1 MAATSTLNS
10 RLRVLVAKTF
20 RAEKLYKSIPDG
32 QSERLTN
39 LSALA
44 QSANDIRAKEWQR
57 THYQL
62 RVALNEVLSE
72 GNSSA
77 LADTVLALRERFIAR
92 AKESADA
99 VELGVESITDTAAR
113 HEFAHIFRLSVE
125 MIRHKARAQ
134 ASRVVAEELTAV
146 LDSSTRGL
154 DPAETAR
161 RISKRQEERE
171 KAEEAQAVEMPSNV
185 IPLKRRFAAGG
196 RSR

>member
-20 RAEKLYKSIPDG
+20 RAEKLYNSIPNG
-32 QSERLTN
+32 QGERFTN

-62 RVALNEVLSE
+62 RVALNEVLNE
-72 GNSSA
+72 GNSSQ
-77 LADTVLALRERFIAR
+77 LADTVLALRERFLAR

-134 ASRVVAEELTAV
+134 ASRIVADELTAV

-154 DPAETAR
+154 DQAETAR
-161 RISKRQEERE
+161 RIEKRRAKQQS
-171 KAEEAQAVEMPSNV
+171 AEEIEPAEMPSNV